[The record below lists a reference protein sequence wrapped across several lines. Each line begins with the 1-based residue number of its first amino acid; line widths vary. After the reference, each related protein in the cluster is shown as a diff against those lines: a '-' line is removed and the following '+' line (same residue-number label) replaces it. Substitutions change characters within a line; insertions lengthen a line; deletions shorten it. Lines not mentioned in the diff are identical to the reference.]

1 MASFKD
7 SLTLMF
13 ARKAKDI
20 SVPKSNPFTAPKETE
35 ASPVATSRIA
45 RESGISQTYYQG
57 TVLDVQRIQ
66 NALRAAERGNTWL
79 LVTIIRDMVASF
91 PHLQAEWAKR
101 KNVIV
106 GQPMSLLPDDPGNP
120 DDVMAVKVIREAIY
134 NCENWQMGVKHLL
147 DATLYPLSLAE
158 KIYEP
163 LGMSDRRKYKFLRN
177 YRLKQIAPVS
187 PQLWSFEVPYRSGLF
202 KNNGNAAA
210 VFDPDEWEAW
220 LRLYTTMPSGAIDY
234 AVGDVYAP
242 EKRYHIIHRGG
253 GQLSPSIP
261 PNFLGVIRGILFLWL
276 FAIQDRD
283 WWALMMSK
291 FGMPMLVGKVDS
303 SNTQALSQMRQALAL
318 ATQLGGIAI
327 DKKAALEA
335 IQMAGVDGSNAHKIF
350 QDWLECGVSKVVVGQ
365 VTSARPEKGGLA
377 GGMAEQ
383 AEKVRD
389 DIRIGDMTD
398 FALTLKQQLFPQILE
413 VNQYPPGN
421 VNISWGGLSPDELK
435 LLMQSVGQGYPAG
448 VRLADEGI
456 QTLNQ
461 RSGYQWERVPDN
473 LMQSPMGGNPKEKE
487 MAGKN

>member
-7 SLTLMF
+7 FF
-13 ARKAKDI
+13 ARKVKA
-20 SVPKSNPFTAPKETE
+20 VEAPKSNPFVAPKETE
-35 ASPVATSRIA
+35 AFPVATSRMA
-45 RESGISQTYYQG
+45 RDSGVSQTYYQA
-57 TVLDVQRIQ
+57 TTLDVQRIQ

-106 GQPMSLLPDDPGNP
+106 GQPMSLLPDDPNNP
-120 DDVMAVKVIREAIY
+120 DDIMAVNVIKEAIA
-134 NCENWQMGVKHLL
+134 NCENWQTGVKHLL

-163 LGMSDRRKYKFLRN
+163 ISLSGKSRYKFLRN
-177 YRLKQIAPVS
+177 YRLKQIAPVI
-187 PQLWSFEVPYRSGLF
+187 PQLWSFEVPYL
-202 KNNGNAAA
+202 GNLNASYKGGNPDAT
-210 VFDPDEWEAW
+210 FDADEWEAW
-220 LRLYTTMPSGAIDY
+220 LRIYKTEPSGAIDY
-234 AVGDVYAP
+234 RVGDVYAP
-242 EKRYHIIHRGG
+242 SKNFHIIHRGA

-261 PNFLGVIRGILFLWL
+261 PNFLGMIRGILFLWL
-276 FAIQDRD
+276 YAMQDRD

-291 FGMPMLVGKVDS
+291 FGMPVLVGKVDS
-303 SNTQALSQMRQALAL
+303 SNAQALSGMRQALAM

-327 DKKAALEA
+327 DRKASLEA

-350 QDWLECGVSKVVVGQ
+350 QDWLNCEVSKVVVGQ

-398 FALTLKQQLFPQILE
+398 FAGTLKQQLFPQILE
-413 VNQYPPGN
+413 INGYGAGN
-421 VNISWGGLSPDELK
+421 VSVSWGGLSPDEMK
-435 LLMQSVGQGYPAG
+435 LFGQSVGQLYPAG
-448 VRLADEGI
+448 VRLSDRGI

-461 RSGYQWERVPDN
+461 RSGVEWERVPDN

-487 MAGKN
+487 MAAKN